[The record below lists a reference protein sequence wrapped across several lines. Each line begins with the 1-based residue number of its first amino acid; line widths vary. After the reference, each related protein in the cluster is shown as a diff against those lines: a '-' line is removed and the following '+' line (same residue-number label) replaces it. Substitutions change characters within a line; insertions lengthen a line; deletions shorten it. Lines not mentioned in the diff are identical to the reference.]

1 MKIIAHRGMWFSKN
15 EQNTLVA
22 FERALKNGFGIETDF
37 RDFNGSL
44 VISHDLPQ
52 ENSLKADIFFDL
64 CNQYSSAG
72 PHAINVKSDG
82 LQMLL
87 AQYLQL
93 WRFEKYFIFDMSIP
107 DTIGYLKSG
116 LNVYSRVSEYEK
128 FQNFDGKTAGIW
140 LDAFEKE
147 WYSVDE
153 INNYHFAGQA
163 IAIVSPELHG
173 RDYKSVW
180 AMIKKIKLPQMNIML
195 CTDLPLE
202 AQEYFDE

>member
-1 MKIIAHRGMWFSKN
+1 MKIIAHRGMWFNKN

-44 VISHDLPQ
+44 VINHDLPQ
-52 ENSLKADIFFDL
+52 ENSLKASIFFDL

-87 AQYLQL
+87 AQYLQI
-93 WRFEKYFIFDMSIP
+93 WCFEKYFIFDMSIP

-140 LDAFEKE
+140 LDAFERE
-147 WYSVDE
+147 WYSADD
-153 INNYHFAGQA
+153 INSYHFADQS

-180 AMIKKIKLPQMNIML
+180 AMIKEIKIPQMNIML